1 MTVGRW
7 RLWVVKREPVLELC
21 GRCVY
26 WVLRAL
32 KALEWEDLCG
42 YEDTPVGVRIRDA
55 VLVFNVL
62 WLERHFKT

>member
-1 MTVGRW
+1 M
-7 RLWVVKREPVLELC
+7 LELC

-42 YEDTPVGVRIRDA
+42 YEDTPVVSEFVIGFQYSMA
-55 VLVFNVL
+55 
-62 WLERHFKT
+62 

>member
-7 RLWVVKREPVLELC
+7 GLWVVKREPVLELC

-42 YEDTPVGVRIRDA
+42 YEDTPVVSEFVIGFQYSMA
-55 VLVFNVL
+55 
-62 WLERHFKT
+62 